1 MAKLGGA
8 PGRPDREERL
18 EKLLASCAYGGA
30 AVPDAPRSKQ
40 PKERPKERQ
49 KPPMAAHRAKSS
61 GAVSSLPSCSG
72 SRLLQTT
79 EAYRQQRG
87 TTARSLTEVGY
98 SSMTPEKA
106 AEVDRARAKALPAKA
121 SRARSSTPSQSSRSQ
136 RFLGKGQA
144 LSGPE
149 LRR

>member
-61 GAVSSLPSCSG
+61 GAVS
-72 SRLLQTT
+72 T
-79 EAYRQQRG
+79 
-87 TTARSLTEVGY
+87 
-98 SSMTPEKA
+98 A
-106 AEVDRARAKALPAKA
+106 AEEVHLSERLVGKYEQISRFLMTFACLQMEHMFDDRPLPANFQRMG
-121 SRARSSTPSQSSRSQ
+121 SSQ
-136 RFLGKGQA
+136 RAGQNCA
-144 LSGPE
+144 G
-149 LRR
+149 